1 MKRVIAKMCITYNYS
16 SDEYTETLIQ
26 CLQEKKVL
34 KIFGLKLFSYWVTID
49 TEIVPSFAWIQRN
62 VLGST
67 DWKSKWAD
75 LKNILWTNNKGK

>member
-34 KIFGLKLFSYWVTID
+34 KIFGLKLLS
-49 TEIVPSFAWIQRN
+49 
-62 VLGST
+62 
-67 DWKSKWAD
+67 
-75 LKNILWTNNKGK
+75 